1 MFQNWIMVAA
11 AQYCECTKCHST
23 VHFKMVFMLHE
34 FRLKKKVEKGVL
46 CIIFVC
52 VCIIFIHHRDC

>member
-34 FRLKKKVEKGVL
+34 FHLKKKVEKGVL

-52 VCIIFIHHRDC
+52 VCA